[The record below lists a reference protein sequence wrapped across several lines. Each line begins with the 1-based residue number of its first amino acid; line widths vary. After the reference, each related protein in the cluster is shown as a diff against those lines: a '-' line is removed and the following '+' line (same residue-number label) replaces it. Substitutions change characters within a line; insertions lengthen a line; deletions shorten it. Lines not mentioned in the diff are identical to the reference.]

1 MSGKTRAARKKL
13 ALIADGPPPKEEPEE
28 CPIEANTAAMKRI
41 SAFAKNAAAK
51 TETKNKEML
60 AEHNTQ
66 IEEMKGRLTA
76 VEKTQ
81 RWVEEMAAEL
91 GVPMETVAAAID
103 GDGSAKK
110 QFLMAMAAAA
120 YQMEPS
126 RPRALGAEGADDGVE
141 KKADDLNDEEGPK
154 LRPIEDLLADVPAI
168 SEFGAAAKER
178 ADALSA
184 QNKKELERLQMDID
198 TMEENMSAHAELR
211 REVRRLKV
219 MVCILI
225 CAVVVMAVAYYR
237 K

>member
-1 MSGKTRAARKKL
+1 MPRKTRAARKKL

-28 CPIEANTAAMKRI
+28 CPIEANTAAMKKI

-66 IEEMKGRLTA
+66 IEEMKGRLAA

-91 GVPMETVAAAID
+91 GVRMETVAAAID

-110 QFLMAMAAAA
+110 QFLMAAAAA
-120 YQMEPS
+120 YRMDPA
-126 RPRALGAEGADDGVE
+126 RPRSLEAEDADDGE
-141 KKADDLNDEEGPK
+141 KKKADDLNDEEGPK
-154 LRPIEDLLADVPAI
+154 LRPLEELHADVLAI

-184 QNKKELERLQMDID
+184 QNKKELERLQMDIE
-198 TMEENMSAHAELR
+198 TMEENMSAHEELHRER
-211 REVRRLKV
+211 RRSKV
-219 MVCILI
+219 LI
-225 CAVVVMAVAYYR
+225 CALFGMAVAYYR